1 LAEQQQVRN
10 VTPIMNEKRQAIILR
25 QLKDVEQQID
35 HMIRLVERDDA
46 CLEIVR
52 QCQATREAL
61 NAVSLTLLETCLQ
74 SSVARAV
81 ACPDAVCRT
90 QQVARLNE
98 LYEALHCG
106 GYTVYP
112 INPKYTEIAGCR
124 CYASLAELPAMP
136 DAVVLALAPHVTEQT
151 TPKVLAAGARLVW
164 LPPGCFTE
172 SAVEVCQAAGV
183 PVIHDVCPV
192 GALRALQMLAAGDAP
207 V

>member
-1 LAEQQQVRN
+1 MLTPAQETALALLR
-10 VTPIMNEKRQAIILR
+10 TPASFAVIGVSAQPEKYGHE
-25 QLKDVEQQID
+25 VFE
-35 HMIRLVERDDA
+35 
-46 CLEIVR
+46 
-52 QCQATREAL
+52 
-61 NAVSLTLLETCLQ
+61 TLH
-74 SSVARAV
+74 R
-81 ACPDAVCRT
+81 
-90 QQVARLNE
+90 
-98 LYEALHCG
+98 G

-151 TPKVLAAGARLVW
+151 TPKVIAAGARLVW

-172 SAVEVCQAAGV
+172 AAVLACQAAGV

-192 GALRALQMLAAGDAP
+192 GALRALRMLSAGGTSDEQA